1 MGEWC
6 DDLANRYPW
15 TGEALRSVPGPMC
28 PKIDAALKNER
39 GSCWSRPTDL
49 PRRRPR
55 MVDLEG
61 GVLYV
66 AIGSVWRNAMQDKGG
81 WWWSS
86 TSTAQTPIAAIEA
99 AIRAE
104 QDEARATLARLAV
117 WRVDQPEAVGA
128 AGVVLL

>member
-6 DDLANRYPW
+6 DDLAKRYPW

-61 GVLYV
+61 GGHGYSD
-66 AIGSVWRNAMQDKGG
+66 GDFDEVW
-81 WWWSS
+81 
-86 TSTAQTPIAAIEA
+86 STAEDAIAERD
-99 AIRAE
+99 RARE
-104 QDEARATLARLAV
+104 GLEDARRACERLRMALEDVLKLADEAISEV
-117 WRVDQPEAVGA
+117 CDG
-128 AGVVLL
+128 